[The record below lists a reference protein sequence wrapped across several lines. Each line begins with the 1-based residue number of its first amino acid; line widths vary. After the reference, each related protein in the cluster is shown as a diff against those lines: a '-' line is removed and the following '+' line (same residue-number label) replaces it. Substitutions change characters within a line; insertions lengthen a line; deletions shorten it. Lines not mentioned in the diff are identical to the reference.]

1 MKKKAWMGR
10 TLSALSLV
18 RRIMK
23 KVLFPI
29 LCAVLALLSAL
40 SIYMIVNHYVEE
52 KNASDSYSEMQEFV
66 VPDTKQEP
74 TETEAHE
81 TTPDETSGSTTG
93 EEENTGMINVN
104 FDDLLAK
111 YPDVVGWLYCE
122 GTPINYPIMQSDDN
136 DYYLRRL
143 PDGTYNTA
151 GSLFADYR
159 CGEIGESNNYIVYG
173 HNMKNG
179 TMFSSL
185 TKYKSQSYYDE
196 HPVIYLLTSE
206 GKYTIELI
214 GGFVSKPTGDVYNT
228 TLSYETVRELLQ
240 HSTFRSN
247 IEVSEDDRYI
257 TLSTCSYEYENARY
271 VVIGVVK

>member
-1 MKKKAWMGR
+1 
-10 TLSALSLV
+10 
-18 RRIMK
+18 MK
-23 KVLFPI
+23 KVLSSI
-29 LCAVLALLSAL
+29 ICAVLALLSAL
-40 SIYMIVNHYVEE
+40 SIYMIVEHCAEE
-52 KNASDSYSEMQEFV
+52 KKASDSYSEMQEFV
-66 VPDTKQEP
+66 VPDTTK
-74 TETEAHE
+74 ETEGTEAPE
-81 TTPDETSGSTTG
+81 TTPDETSESTASEEQTTG
-93 EEENTGMINVN
+93 TVSVN
-104 FDDLLAK
+104 FDDLIAK

-143 PDGTYNTA
+143 PDGSYNTA

-159 CGEIGESNNYIVYG
+159 CGEIGETNNYIVYG

-196 HPVIYLLTSE
+196 YPTINLLTPE
-206 GKYTIELI
+206 GNYTIELL
-214 GGFVSKPTGDVYNT
+214 GGFVSKPTGGVYNT
-228 TLSYETVRELLQ
+228 NLSYETVMELLQ

-271 VVIGVVK
+271 VVIGKIV

>member
-1 MKKKAWMGR
+1 
-10 TLSALSLV
+10 
-18 RRIMK
+18 MK
-23 KVLFPI
+23 KVLFSI
-29 LCAVLALLSAL
+29 LCAVLALVSAL

-74 TETEAHE
+74 TETEAPE
-81 TTPDETSGSTTG
+81 TTSDETSGPTKG
-93 EEENTGMINVN
+93 EEENTGMISIN

-122 GTPINYPIMQSDDN
+122 GTPFNYPIMQSDDN

-143 PDGTYNTA
+143 PDGTYNVA

-159 CGEIGESNNYIVYG
+159 CGEIGETNNYIVYG

-196 HPVIYLLTSE
+196 HPTIYLFTPE

-214 GGFVSKPTGDVYNT
+214 GGFVSKPTGDVYT
-228 TLSYETVRELLQ
+228 TSLSYETVRELLQ

-247 IEVSEDDRYI
+247 IETDQADSYI

-271 VVIGVVK
+271 VVIGKLKLNQC